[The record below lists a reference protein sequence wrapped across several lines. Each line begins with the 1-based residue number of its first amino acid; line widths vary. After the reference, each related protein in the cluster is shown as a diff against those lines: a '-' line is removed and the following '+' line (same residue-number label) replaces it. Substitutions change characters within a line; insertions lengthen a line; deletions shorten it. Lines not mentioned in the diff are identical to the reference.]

1 MSKIARQ
8 LSSRKRRIKRR
19 VKKTNDNKYRRFA
32 EGTGP
37 VIDVGAVKYEF
48 ADKVRGAANGGV
60 GLMLRV
66 AREVGLVEALDRRVQ
81 LLKRH
86 VPYLNRIKC

>member
-19 VKKTNDNKYRRFA
+19 VKNTNDNKYRRFA

-37 VIDVGAVKYEF
+37 VIDVVAVKYEL
-48 ADKVRGAANGGV
+48 ADKVRGEW
-60 GLMLRV
+60 R
-66 AREVGLVEALDRRVQ
+66 RRVDVASRSRGG
-81 LLKRH
+81 LGRGPRSARPAGM
-86 VPYLNRIKC
+86 VG

>member
-8 LSSRKRRIKRR
+8 LSFRKRR

-37 VIDVGAVKYEF
+37 VIDVVAVQYELP
-48 ADKVRGAANGGV
+48 DKVRGVANGGV

-66 AREVGLVEALDRRVQ
+66 AREVGLVEALDRHGQRA
-81 LLKRH
+81 
-86 VPYLNRIKC
+86 